1 MNAESSIAVYVL
13 TFGPLADTLGWKTQT
28 TSITQ
33 PATVGKL
40 IQQLNLTNWEEEQL
54 LFAVNGVQCT
64 TKTALKNGD
73 EVALLPPVSGG

>member
-1 MNAESSIAVYVL
+1 MNDESNIAVHVL
-13 TFGPLADTLGWKTQT
+13 TFGPLAETLGWKTQT

-40 IQQLNLTNWEEEQL
+40 IQQLNLVNWQEEQL
-54 LFAVNGVQCT
+54 VFAVNGVQCT
-64 TKTALKNGD
+64 TRTALKNGD

>member
-1 MNAESSIAVYVL
+1 MNDESSIDVHVL
-13 TFGPLADTLGWKTQT
+13 TFGPLAETLGWKTQT
-28 TSITQ
+28 TSINQ

-40 IQQLNLTNWEEEQL
+40 IQQLSLTKWEEKQL

-64 TKTALKNGD
+64 TRTSLKNGD